1 MARVICVL
9 LEIKGARGIRKS
21 AISRVSVI
29 WVSVKDV

>member
-9 LEIKGARGIRKS
+9 LEIKGARNIRRN
-21 AISRVSVI
+21 AISKVGVI

>member
-9 LEIKGARGIRKS
+9 LEIRSAKDIRRN
-21 AISRVSVI
+21 AISRVGVI

>member
-9 LEIKGARGIRKS
+9 LEIKGAKGIRRN
-21 AISRVSVI
+21 AILRAGVI